1 MFSLNNFRD
10 SKTVQQLKK
19 FSRANLFAAKKEVKR
34 LRAETCF
41 SDDQKKKELMSTS
54 INFS

>member
-1 MFSLNNFRD
+1 MFFLNNFRD

-41 SDDQKKKELMSTS
+41 SDDKKKELMSTS